1 MTALRAAATAVAGGV
16 AIRLLEKGIEMD
28 KDEAIRE
35 LANTAMWLLDA
46 VEAPGSIRAALKSK
60 IEFYAQAAK

>member
-1 MTALRAAATAVAGGV
+1 
-16 AIRLLEKGIEMD
+16 MD

-46 VEAPGSIRAALKSK
+46 VEAPGSIRAALKNK
-60 IEFYAQAAK
+60 IEFYAQAAA